1 MHDQPERLSENKEVQ
16 DAEPM
21 EQRESGGTKGF
32 WKKIEERLNALDSQK
47 IRLTVQVIFLL
58 ATLYTGWRFVLFVHY
73 LRAGGTPVTRP
84 PGVEAFLPLSSLI
97 SLKYWILTGIYN
109 SIHPAG
115 LAIFIAIV
123 LMGILLKRS
132 FCSWVCPIGFL
143 SEYLWKFVRQI
154 FGRNLV
160 LPKFLDYPLRSL
172 KYILLIFFA
181 WGILGKMSVTVLR
194 AFIYSPYNRVADI
207 KMLLFFEHLSSFSF
221 WVLVALAVLSIPIKN
236 FWCRYLCPYGALL
249 GFLSLFSPVKI
260 TRNPTTCIDCKLC
273 TEVCPANIQVHR
285 LNRVVSDEC
294 TTCLTCTSVCPVENT
309 LDVRLPNKKKPIRPW
324 VYGLAIVLIFVL
336 VTGLARL
343 TGHWK
348 NSISDQEYRARL
360 KQLDQ
365 PIYNHTGGGR

>member
-1 MHDQPERLSENKEVQ
+1 MENKFQFEDDKDEGNRPV
-16 DAEPM
+16 
-21 EQRESGGTKGF
+21 RRGLKV
-32 WKKIEERLNALDSQK
+32 RLDDLSSEK
-47 IRLTVQVIFLL
+47 IRLSVQIIFLL
-58 ATLYTGWRFVLFVHY
+58 ITLYTGWRFIEFVHY
-73 LRAGGTPVTRP
+73 LRYGGMPVTRP

-115 LAIFIAIV
+115 LAIFLVI
-123 LMGILLKRS
+123 LFMGVFLKRS

-143 SEYLWKFVRQI
+143 SEYLWKLGRKI

-172 KYILLIFFA
+172 KYIILIFFA
-181 WGILGKMSVTVLR
+181 WGIIGKMSVFVLR
-194 AFIYSPYNRVADI
+194 TFIYSPYNKVADI
-207 KMLLFFEHLSSFSF
+207 KMLMFFEHLSSFSF

-260 TRNPTTCIDCKLC
+260 TRNPETCIDCKLC
-273 TEVCPANIQVHR
+273 TEACPANIQVHK

-294 TTCLTCTSVCPVENT
+294 TTCLSCTAVCPVENT
-309 LDVRLPNKKKPIRPW
+309 LDLRLPSKKKAIRPW
-324 VYGLAIVLIFVL
+324 VYALLIVLTFVIG
-336 VTGLARL
+336 TGIARL

-348 NSISDQEYRARL
+348 NSISIEEYRARL
-360 KQLDQ
+360 PQINQ
-365 PIYNHTGGGR
+365 PIYNHTGESNR

>member
-1 MHDQPERLSENKEVQ
+1 MGRVDSEKE
-16 DAEPM
+16 
-21 EQRESGGTKGF
+21 
-32 WKKIEERLNALDSQK
+32 IEEKTKAVWRKTKAKLDALDSQK
-47 IRLTVQVIFLL
+47 LRLGVQIVFLL

-73 LRAGGTPVTRP
+73 VRYGGQPVTRP

-97 SLKYWILTGIYN
+97 SLKYWVLTGIYN

-123 LMGILLKRS
+123 LMGILVKRS

-143 SEYLWKFVRQI
+143 SEYLWKFGRKI
-154 FGRNLV
+154 LGRNWV
-160 LPKFLDYPLRSL
+160 LPKALDYPLRSV
-172 KYILLIFFA
+172 KYLLLFFFA
-181 WGILGKMSVTVLR
+181 WGILGQMSVMALR
-194 AFIYSPYNRVADI
+194 AFIYSPYNRMADV
-207 KMLLFFEHLSSFSF
+207 KMLLFFEHLSAFSF

-260 TRNPTTCIDCKLC
+260 TRNPKTCIDCRLC
-273 TEVCPANIQVHR
+273 TEACPANIQVHK

-294 TTCLTCTSVCPVENT
+294 TTCLRCTSVCPEEKT
-309 LDVRLPNKKKPIRPW
+309 LDLRLPNKKKPISPW
-324 VYGLAIVLIFVL
+324 VYALTIVLIFVL

-348 NSISDQEYRARL
+348 NSLSVEEYRVRL
-360 KQLDQ
+360 QEINR
-365 PIYNHTGGGR
+365 PIYNHTGGGRH